1 MLPFLV
7 LFIIGG
13 KWFSVTDNPD
23 NEAKWDS
30 SKRGTWERLEIAGSC
45 YDKYHSLGTLSET
58 DQLCVQ
64 GRKG

>member
-7 LFIIGG
+7 LFIIGE

-30 SKRGTWERLEIAGSC
+30 SQSGTWERLEIAGSC
-45 YDKYHSLGTLSET
+45 
-58 DQLCVQ
+58 
-64 GRKG
+64 